1 MRKYVQK
8 EHIMTNKTLGSSCSD
23 QSSLKAKQ
31 SLFFYKGNVGM
42 KCSLPHV
49 LVSLNRGGMLCTL
62 WKAITDFRD
71 KQRDKQT

>member
-1 MRKYVQK
+1 MRKYIQK
-8 EHIMTNKTLGSSCSD
+8 EHIVAHKTLGLSCSD
-23 QSSLKAKQ
+23 QSSL
-31 SLFFYKGNVGM
+31 SLFFYKGNVRM